1 MINTLTRALLIV
13 TYALALASLFVPL
26 PMEATPVIQKL
37 AVALLAVHALECA
50 LAFKY
55 VKTYTGSLAKSI
67 VLSLLFGLL
76 HWMPLARAA
85 RAAALAATEL
95 TTP

>member
-1 MINTLTRALLIV
+1 MINTLSRALLSL
-13 TYALALASLFVPL
+13 TYLLALASVFLTL
-26 PMEATPVIQKL
+26 PMDAGPVVQKL

-55 VKTYTGSLAKSI
+55 VKTYSGSLTKSM

-76 HWMPLARAA
+76 HWMPLARSA
-85 RAAALAATEL
+85 RATAHASAEHKA
-95 TTP
+95 P

>member
-1 MINTLTRALLIV
+1 MMNTLTRALLIL
-13 TYALALASLFVPL
+13 TYVLALASILVPL
-26 PMEATPVIQKL
+26 PMDAGPVMQKL
-37 AVALLAVHALECA
+37 AVALLGIHLVECA

-55 VKTYTGSLAKSI
+55 VKTYPGSLTKSI

-85 RAAALAATEL
+85 RQAQDEHTA
-95 TTP
+95 P

>member
-1 MINTLTRALLIV
+1 MINTLTRALLV
-13 TYALALASLFVPL
+13 LTYALALASLAVPL
-26 PMEATPVIQKL
+26 PMEAGPVIQRL
-37 AVALLAVHALECA
+37 AVALLAVHVLECA

-55 VKTYTGSLAKSI
+55 VKTYSGSLAKSI

-85 RAAALAATEL
+85 RAAAQANTEP
-95 TTP
+95 TAP